1 MTTAVRLFRIDSIG
15 KGYLAVTAQPAQN
28 GDAEMSIRDMAMQD
42 IHQVVSLLDTVES
55 RALGLEHEAELV
67 SGQSMHFVS
76 YPIPDM
82 GLPVSVGDFARLS
95 LTLFQQIESG
105 VNTLI
110 HCRGGIGRSGLLAAA
125 VLLHGGRNV
134 QQAFA
139 QVSLVRG
146 EAVPETEQQ
155 GDWLRVHHE
164 SITAGGEQVIRGLRV

>member
-28 GDAEMSIRDMAMQD
+28 GDAEMSIRDIAMQD

-55 RALGLEHEAELV
+55 RALGLEHEAVLV

-76 YPIPDM
+76 YPIADM
-82 GLPVSVGDFARLS
+82 GLPASVGDFARLS
-95 LTLFQQIESG
+95 LTLFQQIDSG

-139 QVSLVRG
+139 RVSLMRG
-146 EAVPETEQQ
+146 EVVPETEQQ
-155 GDWLRVHHE
+155 GDWLRLHQNV
-164 SITAGGEQVIRGLRV
+164 ITALDEHVVEGSSR

>member
-1 MTTAVRLFRIDSIG
+1 MTAAVRLFRIDSIG
-15 KGYLAVTAQPAQN
+15 KGYLAVMAQPAQN
-28 GDAEMSIRDMAMQD
+28 GDAETSIRDIAMHD
-42 IHQVVSLLDTVES
+42 IHQVVSLLDSVES
-55 RALGLEHEAELV
+55 RALGLEHEAGLV

-82 GLPVSVGDFARLS
+82 GLPASAEKFARLS
-95 LTLFQQIESG
+95 VTLFQQIESG

-139 QVSLVRG
+139 RVSLMRG

-155 GDWLRVHHE
+155 GDWLQAHHE
-164 SITAGGEQVIRGLRV
+164 SITANGEQMIRSLRV